1 MHVNT
6 LLKVVFL
13 HDYFES
19 SQTMENQSNQST
31 KKGII
36 LLLGI
41 IIGLLV
47 GVLVAFIIVG
57 KLNLKKPSVVKIVQP
72 SPAAGSNDT
81 VYKYIVHQYENA
93 PDAGRDLSL
102 ADSTQTDSMFVEDYS
117 MDYMLE
123 EDDDQGVVEKENTN
137 VTSAKMISKYE
148 APILYF
154 DAKKNAMEVPANAP
168 KFVEVQFWST
178 PVQNKLVYQF
188 SDNTLKIKGLKY
200 NEVYVIH
207 YNDHYYLQSEKQ
219 VYLIQPNTD
228 FQRLTAVRDIQFFK

>member
-1 MHVNT
+1 
-6 LLKVVFL
+6 
-13 HDYFES
+13 
-19 SQTMENQSNQST
+19 MENQSNQAT

-36 LLLGI
+36 LLLGV

-57 KLNLKKPSVVKIVQP
+57 KLNLKGPSVVKVMQP
-72 SPAAGSNDT
+72 SPASGTKDT
-81 VYKYIVHQYENA
+81 VYKYIVHQYEGSPA
-93 PDAGRDLSL
+93 SGRDLSMS
-102 ADSTQTDSMFVEDYS
+102 DSTQIDSMFVEDYS

-123 EDDDQGVVEKENTN
+123 EDDPQTVAENENTN
-137 VTSAKMISKYE
+137 VTSTKMISKYE

-154 DAKKNAMEVPANAP
+154 DAKKNAIEVPANAP

-207 YNDHYYLQSEKQ
+207 YNNHYYLQSDKN

-228 FQRLTAVRDIQFFK
+228 FQRLTAIHDIHFFK

>member
-1 MHVNT
+1 
-6 LLKVVFL
+6 
-13 HDYFES
+13 
-19 SQTMENQSNQST
+19 MENQSNQAT
-31 KKGII
+31 KKDII
-36 LLLGI
+36 LLLGV

-57 KLNLKKPSVVKIVQP
+57 KLNLKSPSVVKVMPP
-72 SPAAGSNDT
+72 SSTTGTKDT
-81 VYKYIVHQYENA
+81 VYKYIVHQYESSPA
-93 PDAGRDLSL
+93 AGRDLSMS
-102 ADSTQTDSMFVEDYS
+102 DSTQMDSMFVEDYS

-123 EDDDQGVVEKENTN
+123 EDDPQTVAENENTN
-137 VTSAKMISKYE
+137 VTSTKMISKYD

-154 DAKKNAMEVPANAP
+154 DAKKNAMEVPSGSP

-207 YNDHYYLQSEKQ
+207 YNNHYYLQSDKN

-228 FQRLTAVRDIQFFK
+228 FQRLTAIHDIQFFK

>member
-1 MHVNT
+1 
-6 LLKVVFL
+6 
-13 HDYFES
+13 
-19 SQTMENQSNQST
+19 MENQSNQAT

-57 KLNLKKPSVVKIVQP
+57 KLNLKGPSVVKVVQP
-72 SPAAGSNDT
+72 SSASGTKDT
-81 VYKYIVHQYENA
+81 VYKYIVHQYENSPA
-93 PDAGRDLSL
+93 DGRDLSSV
-102 ADSTQTDSMFVEDYS
+102 DSTQVDSLFMEDYS

-123 EDDDQGVVEKENTN
+123 EDDDPGVKENGNTN
-137 VTSAKMISKYE
+137 VTSAKMLSKYD

-154 DAKKNAMEVPANAP
+154 DAKKNAIEAPANAP
-168 KFVEVQFWST
+168 KSMEVQFWST

-188 SDNTLKIKGLKY
+188 SDNVLKIKGLKY

-207 YNDHYYLQSEKQ
+207 YNNHYYLQSDKN
-219 VYLIQPNTD
+219 VYSIQPNTD
-228 FQRLTAVRDIQFFK
+228 FQRLTAIHDIQFLK

>member
-1 MHVNT
+1 
-6 LLKVVFL
+6 
-13 HDYFES
+13 
-19 SQTMENQSNQST
+19 MENQSDQTT

-57 KLNLKKPSVVKIVQP
+57 KFKLKSPSEVKVVQP
-72 SPAAGSNDT
+72 VSTTGSKDT
-81 VYKYIVHQYENA
+81 VYKYIVHHYENA
-93 PDAGRDLSL
+93 PAAGRDVAL
-102 ADSTQTDSMFVEDYS
+102 ADSTQSDSMFVEDYS

-123 EDDDQGVVEKENTN
+123 EDDRQVVVDNENTN
-137 VTSAKMISKYE
+137 VASAKMISKYE

-154 DAKKNAMEVPANAP
+154 DAKKNAIEAPANAP

-188 SDNTLKIKGLKY
+188 VDNILKIKGLKY

-207 YNDHYYLQSEKQ
+207 YNNHFYLQSDKQ

-228 FQRLTAVRDIQFFK
+228 FQRLTAIRDVQFF